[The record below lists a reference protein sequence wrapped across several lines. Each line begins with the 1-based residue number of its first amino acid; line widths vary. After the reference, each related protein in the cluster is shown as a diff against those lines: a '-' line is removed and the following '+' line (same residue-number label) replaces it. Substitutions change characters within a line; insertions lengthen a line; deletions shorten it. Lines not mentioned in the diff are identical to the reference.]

1 MGSFTDFTSV
11 VNTLL
16 EYINSIFMLSN
27 EYPNVYFDKVQIQF
41 RNVSDTSYSFTI
53 TLSNTQQSGVSL
65 TIIKGDVYINGSF
78 DVKVLGSYSNFLSRR
93 LDKDLNFI
101 IQLGSI
107 LYISKVSKPNQT
119 KYMITSKI

>member
-1 MGSFTDFTSV
+1 MGSLTDFTSV
-11 VNTLL
+11 VNSLL
-16 EYINSIFMLSN
+16 EYVNSIFMLSN

-41 RNVSDTSYSFTI
+41 RDVSDTSYSFTI
-53 TLSNTQQSGVSL
+53 TLSNTQQTGVSL

>member
-1 MGSFTDFTSV
+1 MGSFTEFTNI

-16 EYINSIFMLSN
+16 EYFNSLFMLSN
-27 EYPNVYFDKVQIQF
+27 EYRKVYFDKVQILF
-41 RNVSDTSYSFTI
+41 NNVSENSYSFTI
-53 TLSNTQQSGVSL
+53 TLSNTQLSGVSL
-65 TIIKGDVYINGSF
+65 TILKGDVYINGSF
-78 DVKVLGSYSNFLSRR
+78 TVKVLGTYSNFLSRR